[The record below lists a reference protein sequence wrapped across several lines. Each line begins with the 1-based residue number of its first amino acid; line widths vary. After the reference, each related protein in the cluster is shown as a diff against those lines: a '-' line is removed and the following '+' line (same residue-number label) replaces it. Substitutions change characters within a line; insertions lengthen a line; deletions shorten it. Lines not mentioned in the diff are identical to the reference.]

1 MVSNLDAKA
10 GFHPVLVYTEKQDMS
25 SPTPQD
31 APPPQVVLVKPLPQF
46 PKSTHVVLDQQ
57 SPLVLKPLD
66 TAPTH
71 QLGQLPATAI
81 CGNDITS
88 SCLYV
93 AALSLIYAGKYAP
106 FALLMVGGLLYL
118 FRWIYAEVGDALPLN
133 GGAYNCLLNTTS
145 KFRAS
150 LAACMTILSY
160 IATAVISAGE
170 AMHYAKNLVPA
181 LDPFAATIVLLGL
194 FALLTIVGITESAV
208 VATVIFLFHMF
219 TLAAFCLVG
228 GWHVFSD
235 PAVLSANWAA
245 PSERDL
251 MTALFFGFAA
261 ALLGISGFESS
272 ANYIEEQK
280 DGVFVKTLRN
290 MWASVSF
297 FNPLIAFLVLGI
309 LPLALIRNHS
319 QDLLAD
325 TGAII
330 GGDWFR
336 IWISIDATLV
346 LSGAVLTAFVGVTG
360 LTKRLTLDRCLPQA
374 LLKENKWRGTNHRII
389 IAFFLLCVS
398 INFLTGGHIET
409 LAGVYTI
416 SFLGVMALF
425 AIGNMLLK
433 VNRRDLPR
441 RVRAN
446 WPTVLFALAGV
457 TIGIMGNVLLNPGYL
472 VVFFTYFIPTATL
485 ISIMLWRTNMLKVL
499 LFVLRSTADILSRYN
514 RRVSRLVLGKI
525 AEINAQ
531 GIVFFTKGDSRRN
544 LNEAMLYVRNN
555 ELTKRLKVVHVY
567 TDESQIPPKLAHDLS
582 FLNEVYTEIDI
593 EFVTVQGAFGPD
605 LIERLSL
612 LWGIPRNYMFIG
624 SPTGRLPFR
633 LSDLGGVR
641 LII

>member
-1 MVSNLDAKA
+1 
-10 GFHPVLVYTEKQDMS
+10 MS
-25 SPTPQD
+25 SPSPQD
-31 APPPQVVLVKPLPQF
+31 APAPEVVLAQPLPQF
-46 PKSTHVVLDQQ
+46 PKSTHLVLDQQ
-57 SPLVLKPLD
+57 VPVLLKPLD

-106 FALLMVGGLLYL
+106 IALLMVGGLLYL
-118 FRWIYAEVGDALPLN
+118 FRWIYAEVVDALPLN

-170 AMHYAKNLVPA
+170 AMHYAKNLIPI
-181 LDPFAATIVLLGL
+181 DPFTATIVLLGF
-194 FALLTIVGITESAV
+194 FALLTIIGITESAV
-208 VATVIFLFHMF
+208 VATAIFLFHMV
-219 TLAAFCLVG
+219 TLTAFCLIG
-228 GWHVFSD
+228 GWHVFSN
-235 PAVLSANWAA
+235 PSVLGANWAA

-251 MTALFFGFAA
+251 VTALFFGFAA

-272 ANYIEEQK
+272 ANFIEEQK

-297 FNPLIAFLVLGI
+297 FNPVIGFLVLGI
-309 LPLALIRNHS
+309 LPLALVRGHS
-319 QDLLAD
+319 EDLLAHS
-325 TGAII
+325 GGLIA
-330 GGDWFR
+330 GDWFR
-336 IWISIDATLV
+336 TWISIDATLV
-346 LSGAVLTAFVGVTG
+346 LSGAVLTSFVGVTG
-360 LTKRLTLDRCLPQA
+360 LVKRLTLDRCLPQA
-374 LLKENKWRGTNHRII
+374 LLKENKWRGTSHRII

-398 INFLTGGHIET
+398 INVLTGGHIET
-409 LAGVYTI
+409 LAGVYTL

-441 RVRAN
+441 RFRAS
-446 WPTVLFALAGV
+446 WPTVLLALAGV
-457 TIGIMGNVLLNPGYL
+457 TLGIMGNVLLNPTYL
-472 VVFFTYFIPTATL
+472 VVFFTYFIPTAAL
-485 ISIMLWRTNMLKVL
+485 VSAMLWRTNLLKIL
-499 LFVLRSTADILSRYN
+499 LFVLRSSADILSRYN
-514 RRVSRLVLGKI
+514 RRISRMVIGKI
-525 AEINAQ
+525 DEINAQ

-544 LNEAMLYVRNN
+544 LNEVMLYVRNN
-555 ELTKRLKVVHVY
+555 ELTKRLKVVHVFR
-567 TDESQIPPKLAHDLS
+567 DEKDIPPKLAHDLS
-582 FLNEVYTEIDI
+582 FLDEVYTEIDI

-605 LIERLSL
+605 LIERLSV
-612 LWGIPRNYMFIG
+612 LWGIPKNYMFIG

>member
-1 MVSNLDAKA
+1 MASPSQPEVPQSGPAPA
-10 GFHPVLVYTEKQDMS
+10 GPV
-25 SPTPQD
+25 
-31 APPPQVVLVKPLPQF
+31 PLF
-46 PKSTHVVLDQQ
+46 PKSSHIVLDQKV
-57 SPLVLKPLD
+57 PLVLKPLD
-66 TAPTH
+66 SAPTH
-71 QLGQLPATAI
+71 QIGELSATAI

-106 FALLMVGGLLYL
+106 FALLLVAGLLYL

-170 AMHYAKNLVPA
+170 AMHYAKNLVPSI
-181 LDPFAATIVLLGL
+181 DPFLATIVLLGL
-194 FALLTIVGITESAV
+194 FALLTIIGITESAV
-208 VATVIFLFHMF
+208 VASAIFIFHMV
-219 TLAAFCLVG
+219 TLTVFCLIG
-228 GWHVFSD
+228 GWFVFSN
-235 PAVLSANWAA
+235 PAILSANWAA
-245 PSERDL
+245 PSEHDL

-272 ANYIEEQK
+272 ANFIEEQK

-290 MWASVSF
+290 MWVSVSI
-297 FNPLIAFLVLGI
+297 FNPIIGFLVLGI
-309 LPLALIRNHS
+309 LPLALVRGHTE
-319 QDLLAD
+319 DLLAHS
-325 TGAII
+325 
-330 GGDWFR
+330 GGLIAGGWFR
-336 IWISIDATLV
+336 TWVSIDATLV
-346 LSGAVLTAFVGVTG
+346 LSGAVLTSFVGVTG
-360 LTKRLTLDRCLPQA
+360 LVKRLTLDRCLPQS
-374 LLKENKWRGTNHRII
+374 LLKENVWRGTSHRII
-389 IAFFLLCVS
+389 LAFFVLCVS
-398 INFLTGGHIET
+398 INVITKGHIET

-441 RVRAN
+441 RIRAS
-446 WPTVLFALAGV
+446 WPTVLLAFVGV
-457 TIGIMGNVLLNPGYL
+457 SIGIAGNVLLNPGYL
-472 VVFFTYFIPTATL
+472 VVFLTYFLPAAGL
-485 ISIMLWRTNMLKVL
+485 VSAMLWRTNLLKIA
-499 LFVLRSTADILSRYN
+499 LFVLRSTADTLNRYN
-514 RRVSRLVLGKI
+514 RRLSRLVIGKI
-525 AEINAQ
+525 DDINAQ

-544 LNEAMLYVRNN
+544 LNEVMLYVRNN

-567 TDESQIPPKLAHDLS
+567 RDEKEIPAKLAHDLS
-582 FLNEVYTEIDI
+582 FLDEVYTEIGV

-605 LIERLSL
+605 LIERLSV
-612 LWGIPRNYMFIG
+612 LWGIPKNYMFIG
-624 SPTGRLPFR
+624 SPSGRLPFR